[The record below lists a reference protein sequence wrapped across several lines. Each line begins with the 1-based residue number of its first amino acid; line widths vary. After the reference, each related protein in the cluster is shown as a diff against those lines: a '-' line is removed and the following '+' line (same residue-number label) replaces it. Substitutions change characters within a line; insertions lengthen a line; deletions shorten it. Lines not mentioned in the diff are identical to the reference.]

1 MRVLLYLPILKQV
14 ALTVTPTLAPVLGI
28 SASAVLELFREK
40 NLKDDEFQVQAAA
53 LIVHNRKYKYN
64 SWANA
69 EVFISRFFRF
79 VSQTKARSRGYV
91 SGGSQ

>member
-40 NLKDDEFQVQAAA
+40 KMKDEFQVQAAA